1 MPPINAPKSAR
12 LLEQIE
18 LELKRLY
25 RLQPLAPDKF
35 IDMGAFGTN
44 TMTFEQW
51 LQFVPAVKEAL
62 AGERAA
68 PAKSQVGS
76 HAVKCFDGDA
86 DACHLKDL
94 ICEFDATYEQEVGA
108 LHRTAAT

>member
-62 AGERAA
+62 AGDERHRQKARW
-68 PAKSQVGS
+68 
-76 HAVKCFDGDA
+76 AVM
-86 DACHLKDL
+86 LSNVL
-94 ICEFDATYEQEVGA
+94 TVMQMRVTSRI
-108 LHRTAAT
+108 